1 MSRREFARRS
11 PARNAGSVTLETDDA
26 FAEPLLTFAD
36 VQSLAAQ
43 IEAGLLAREARLG
56 AGFADASAAELTL
69 VEREGERARQRFIRA
84 NLRLVAMVARASG
97 ARANLTY
104 ADLFQEGCLGLITAL
119 ERFDHRRGLRFS
131 TYALFWIRAYV
142 NAATAGHLGELH
154 LPTKRAEQL
163 RGARSLEAQLT
174 QELGRTVSV
183 AEVAEALGRTAS
195 WTADLLGHQ
204 PPQSL
209 DLDDPALDRLGNVD
223 ELDAV
228 LDAQFETT
236 GLLARLDPLSRRVL
250 ELRLGLAGEEPQ
262 SIAQTARSAGI
273 SRTRVRRLEL
283 RALERLREFCP
294 QQVWVH
300 L

>member
-1 MSRREFARRS
+1 MGGDR
-11 PARNAGSVTLETDDA
+11 PGKAGQVTLETDDP
-26 FAEPLLTFAD
+26 FAEPLLSLAE
-36 VQSLAAQ
+36 VQSLAGQ

-56 AGFADASAAELTL
+56 AGFADASTAELVL
-69 VEREGERARQRFIRA
+69 LEQEGERARQRFIRA
-84 NLRLVAMVARASG
+84 NLRLVAMVARAAG
-97 ARANLTY
+97 ARANLTH
-104 ADLFQEGCLGLITAL
+104 ADLFQEGCLGLIVAV

-142 NAATAGHLGELH
+142 NAATAGHLGELN

-183 AEVAEALGRTAS
+183 AEVAHALGRTAA

-204 PPQSL
+204 PPRSL
-209 DLDDPALDRLGNVD
+209 DVLDDPALDRYGQAD
-223 ELDAV
+223 ELDGL
-228 LDAQFETT
+228 LDAQFETE

-250 ELRLGLAGEEPQ
+250 ELRLGLAGEPPQ
-262 SIAQTARSAGI
+262 SIAQTARTVGI
-273 SRTRVRRLEL
+273 TSTRVRRLEF

-294 QQVWVH
+294 QQVRVH